1 MIKNALN
8 FYFYF
13 YLMNDLFVNIFRVM
27 LNISGVLMTLANESK
42 KTKNFDFTSKRL
54 NYTSAT
60 EALAQEALAQEA
72 LVGIFTVFVNCDSLH
87 LLYFLFPQLQ
97 CI

>member
-8 FYFYF
+8 FYFY
-13 YLMNDLFVNIFRVM
+13 LMNDLFVIIFRVM

-60 EALAQEALAQEA
+60 EALAQEAL
-72 LVGIFTVFVNCDSLH
+72 VGIFTVFVNCDSLH